1 MRSRPPHAG
10 VQSSARKAWEWVKW
24 WRRRE
29 SNPRPLA
36 FNCRLY
42 MLSLVYPFDRSPPDG
57 QGCDRRAR

>member
-1 MRSRPPHAG
+1 MPFMRSWPSPDRMG
-10 VQSSARKAWEWVKW
+10 KGRW

-36 FNCRLY
+36 LRRRLY
-42 MLSLVYPFDRSPPDG
+42 MLSLAYQFDRSPPDG